1 MSGEKNSKY
10 LPEYDERAYQLC
22 LLGATDKFLADC
34 FGVTEQTINN
44 WKKDH
49 PSFFE
54 SLKKGKEVADSKVAE
69 ALFQRATGY
78 EHDADDIKVVEGAIV
93 ITPTIKRYPP
103 DPTSMIFWLKNR
115 QPKLW
120 REKPEDESASGDG
133 NIQKVQIEVISADKG
148 NSD

>member
-34 FGVTEQTINN
+34 FGVTEQTVNN

-54 SLKKGKEVADSKVAE
+54 SLKRGKEVADAKVAE

-78 EHDADDIKVVEGAIV
+78 EHEADDIKAVNGAIV

-103 DPTSMIFWLKNR
+103 DPTAMIFWLKNR

-120 REKPEDESASGDG
+120 REKPEGDIG
-133 NIQKVQIEVISADKG
+133 DDGGQIQKVQIEVISANKTD
-148 NSD
+148 SD